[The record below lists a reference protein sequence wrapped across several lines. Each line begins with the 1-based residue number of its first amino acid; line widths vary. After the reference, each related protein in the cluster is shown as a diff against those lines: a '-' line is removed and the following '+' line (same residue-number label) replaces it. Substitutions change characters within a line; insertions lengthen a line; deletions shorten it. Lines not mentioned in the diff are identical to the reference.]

1 MDRDGEP
8 LYALDHHPG
17 ITDPRQTR
25 RLGSIAMQLLPFELR
40 YDLTRR
46 QRLIPHLR
54 IWRPFA
60 LMIIVSVAGSAWAVV
75 YRGWWYLALL
85 LPLLFIFRGFFI
97 GFLNVLL
104 VGRQHMDIVVEQNGL
119 GFLAGKERWYIAL
132 DGLTSFDELAEGVW
146 TVQHWNGSVVHI
158 PAELLSM
165 EQVEFFRNW
174 VIEADAIRRRLGID
188 RPNSA

>member
-1 MDRDGEP
+1 
-8 LYALDHHPG
+8 
-17 ITDPRQTR
+17 
-25 RLGSIAMQLLPFELR
+25 MQWLPIELR

-60 LMIIVSVAGSAWAVV
+60 LLIIVTVSAAAWAVV

-85 LPLLFIFRGFFI
+85 LPLLFIYRGFFI

-104 VGRQHMDIVVEQNGL
+104 VGRQHMDIVIERNGL
-119 GFLAGKERWYIAL
+119 GLLVGEERWYFAL

-146 TVQHWNGSVVHI
+146 TVQHWNGTVVHI
-158 PAELLSM
+158 PAELLSA

-174 VIEADAIRRRLGID
+174 VIEADAIRRRLGIG

>member
-1 MDRDGEP
+1 
-8 LYALDHHPG
+8 
-17 ITDPRQTR
+17 
-25 RLGSIAMQLLPFELR
+25 MQWLPIELR

-60 LMIIVSVAGSAWAVV
+60 PTVIVSVAGAAWGVV
-75 YRGWWYLALL
+75 YRTWWCLALL
-85 LPLLFIFRGFFI
+85 LLLLFIFRGIFI
-97 GFLNVLL
+97 GLLNVLL
-104 VGRQHMDIVVEQNGL
+104 VGRQHMDIVIEQNGL
-119 GFLAGKERWYIAL
+119 GFLIGKERWYFAL
-132 DGLTSFDELAEGVW
+132 DGLTSFEELAEGVW